1 MIISNQRYFVCL
13 ESFSFAIPAEY
24 DSSNAFITTAYY
36 DTLTYNARFYSP
48 YPNNATFYSPYPTI
62 AQFTAGRIY
71 QIHQSSNGDIITY
84 EDYAKEF
91 NITKNNCE
99 SKFLEVKMDLTEKEM
114 KAITNLETKG
124 YVISFS
130 PIACI
135 IDENGYNPS
144 IATFCVHVSN
154 FKIYPIGLTEYAS
167 DIMTGLSRAIKRYRS
182 KSKGFKYLESAIHGQ
197 YYEFVK
203 NIFLKI
209 I

>member
-1 MIISNQRYFVCL
+1 MINSNQRYFVCL

-24 DSSNAFITTAYY
+24 YSSQNAFITTAYY
-36 DTLTYNARFYSP
+36 DTLTYNAG
-48 YPNNATFYSPYPTI
+48 FYSPYPTI
-62 AQFTAGRIY
+62 AQFTAGRTY

-114 KAITNLETKG
+114 KAITNLESKG
-124 YVISFS
+124 YAISIS
-130 PIACI
+130 PTACI
-135 IDENGYNPS
+135 IDENRYNPS
-144 IATFCVHVSN
+144 IAIFCVYVN
-154 FKIYPIGLTEYAS
+154 NVKINPVGFIEYAS

-203 NIFLKI
+203 NKKVFV
-209 I
+209 